1 MAKKK
6 NEGSGLQSSAGLM
19 RYFEADDT
27 AIKLN
32 PKMVLGACI
41 GAGVSSNGTEYR
53 LWPLA
58 LDGISS
64 PDYFSLHLALLL
76 ISFLGGHLIY
86 LFCSFLQQGI
96 LISCEN

>member
-1 MAKKK
+1 MARKK

-41 GAGVSSNGTEYR
+41 GSGAIIMILNIAFG
-53 LWPLA
+53 LWP
-58 LDGISS
+58 
-64 PDYFSLHLALLL
+64 
-76 ISFLGGHLIY
+76 
-86 LFCSFLQQGI
+86 
-96 LISCEN
+96 

>member
-41 GAGVSSNGTEYR
+41 GSGAVVMGLNIAFG
-53 LWPLA
+53 LWP
-58 LDGISS
+58 
-64 PDYFSLHLALLL
+64 
-76 ISFLGGHLIY
+76 
-86 LFCSFLQQGI
+86 
-96 LISCEN
+96 